1 MLERN
6 YLCLLSGVCENRGER
21 TWLAKWHPLDNNLL
35 ADKQVEILNC
45 LLLILS
51 RNVADHA

>member
-1 MLERN
+1 
-6 YLCLLSGVCENRGER
+6 
-21 TWLAKWHPLDNNLL
+21 LDNNLL